1 MTAPTRGGNEGE
13 RKSGRQRQRTEQR
26 GNNRT
31 NRRGRVRSATAERA
45 YERKRER
52 GKQPEPRQS
61 DERDSE
67 RRGRRHGENRREKE
81 SSRPGLSGSGI
92 LHSGAGAFYRLLS
105 KVATSRAAFV
115 GTAMVVLAAGI
126 VTTLWLSIAAV
137 SNSYRIQDS
146 KERVQALTERK
157 EDLMRSVSK
166 MGSISEIQQRVEE
179 MNMVPAPDP
188 AHLVVAPDGSVR
200 VVGEPSAAPMPDP
213 PSSGP
218 PSEGTSSE
226 DRRPDDVRNEP
237 GREANSED
245 AADSGRSSSNDPS
258 ME

>member
-1 MTAPTRGGNEGE
+1 MTAPARGGNEGE

-26 GNNRT
+26 GNSRT
-31 NRRGRVRSATAERA
+31 TRRGRVRSASAERA

-52 GKQPEPRQS
+52 GKPTEPRQA
-61 DERDSE
+61 DERDTE
-67 RRGRRHGENRREKE
+67 RRGKHDGGNRGERGK
-81 SSRPGLSGSGI
+81 SRPELPGSGI
-92 LHSGAGAFYRLLS
+92 LHSGAGASYRLLS

-126 VTTLWLSIAAV
+126 ITTLWLSIAAV

-166 MGSISEIQQRVEE
+166 MGSISEIQQRVKE
-179 MNMVPAPDP
+179 MNMVSAPDP

-200 VVGEPSAAPMPDP
+200 VVGDPSAAPTPE
-213 PSSGP
+213 P
-218 PSEGTSSE
+218 PSEGASSE
-226 DRRPDDVRNEP
+226 DRRPDEARNEP
-237 GREANSED
+237 GQEANSGD
-245 AADSGRSSSNDPS
+245 TADSGRSSSNDPS